1 MAGVGQLRITQ
12 IKSDIGSKKDQK
24 DTLRALGLRRIR
36 HQVTKPDTP
45 AVRGMVNKVVHL
57 VAVEELE

>member
-36 HQVTKPDTP
+36 HQVTKPDTS